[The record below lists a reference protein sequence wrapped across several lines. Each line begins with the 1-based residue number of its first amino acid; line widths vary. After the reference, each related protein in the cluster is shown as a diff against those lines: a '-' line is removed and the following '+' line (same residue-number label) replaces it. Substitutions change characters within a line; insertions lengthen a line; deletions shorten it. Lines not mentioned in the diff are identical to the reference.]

1 MRSPMPR
8 AMPTVSFANAKMQY
22 LIVEEIV
29 PMSKPLGYYTSYTP
43 GDNSLLTSLQ
53 EQYGATFEK
62 ISKREKLAILTII
75 ASDLGCE
82 MEGDCREEIF
92 VMSKEITNR
101 LTISDRAG
109 IMQALIEQINW
120 GQNAEPVH
128 HP

>member
-1 MRSPMPR
+1 MPR

-120 GQNAEPVH
+120 GQNAESVH

>member
-1 MRSPMPR
+1 MPR

>member
-1 MRSPMPR
+1 MPR
-8 AMPTVSFANAKMQY
+8 AMPTASFANAKMQY

>member
-1 MRSPMPR
+1 
-8 AMPTVSFANAKMQY
+8 
-22 LIVEEIV
+22 
-29 PMSKPLGYYTSYTP
+29 MSKPLGYYTSYTP